1 MFSAI
6 WGSKTAGTLPEALIG
21 ISLAGA
27 DKVSQCLVSNLL

>member
-21 ISLAGA
+21 ISLAGT
-27 DKVSQCLVSNLL
+27 DKVS